1 MEELVQE
8 YLVECSEILDALDND
23 LLALERGESDA
34 ELLSRIFRG
43 VHTVKGTS
51 GFLGYN
57 KLVDITHVGE
67 SLLDLLRTGAV
78 EPSAALAAALLSL
91 LDAMRRILAHVEADG
106 TEGDD
111 DFSAL
116 VATLQALQSG
126 DAPPEPA
133 EEPADTAPPAE
144 EPGAA
149 PPAADAAPDAPSA
162 AAPPRPAA
170 PPAGTGSPGPDE
182 TFAVLRWL
190 HADAGGPIPI
200 DQLAEERG
208 VTEGTVRNHL
218 TALNKAGLL
227 VMHGDGTYEP
237 AGAAPAPP
245 APPADEPGGVAEA
258 DESAE
263 ATPPAEAPSGAAP
276 APAPPAVPTPPAAP
290 APPAAPSEA
299 PARVSAADST
309 IRVDVDLLDGLMNLV
324 GELVLT
330 RNQILQYANARDEAE
345 LLVPSQHLNLLT
357 TELQEGVMK
366 TRMQPIGNVW
376 NKFPRIV
383 RDLAVEC
390 EKEIQIEMEG
400 ADTELDKTII
410 EAIKDP
416 LTHLVRNA
424 CDHGVERP
432 AERVAAGKPA
442 EGLLLLRAY
451 HEGGQVNMEIVDDGG
466 GIDPDKM
473 KAKAV
478 ERGLISASAAEA
490 MSAREALHLVF
501 LPGFSTAQTVSN
513 ISGRGVGMDVVKTN
527 IEKIG
532 GTVDVHSRLGR
543 GTTFRIKIPLTL
555 AIIPALL
562 VKAGGSR
569 FAIPQVNLLELVR
582 LEGGAVGAG
591 IETIH
596 DAPVYR
602 LRGKL
607 LPLVS
612 LAEQLGLGPGL
623 LAPAPPGDG
632 EPGGDEPTPLNIVV
646 LQADEQTFGLVVDEV
661 VDSEEIVVKPLSTQL
676 KALATYAGA
685 TIMGDGRVAL
695 ILDVLGLAERARV
708 LSEEAKGRV
717 AAEADRA
724 RADDR
729 ESLLLARAGRHDRLA
744 LPLAAVSRLE
754 EIAADRVERAGDEEL
769 VQYRGAL
776 MPLVRL
782 LGADAAS
789 DPLQV
794 VVCER
799 GGAPVGLV
807 VDAVVDIV
815 EDAVEV
821 QRRAAGAAG
830 LAGVAVVQGRVTELV
845 DVDHFVG
852 KAAGAAVPSGD
863 GAATAPLAPA
873 FDLASL

>member
-1 MEELVQE
+1 MARGPRTDTGGEPPAARTPPMDELVQE

-51 GFLGYN
+51 GFLGYD
-57 KLVDITHVGE
+57 KLVGITHVGE
-67 SLLDLLRTGAV
+67 SLLDGLRNGEV
-78 EPSAALAAALLSL
+78 DPSPALAAALLSL
-91 LDAMRRILAHVEADG
+91 LDAMRRILGHVEADG

-111 DFSAL
+111 DVSAL
-116 VATLQALQSG
+116 VATLQALESG
-126 DAPPEPA
+126 AAPPEPA
-133 EEPADTAPPAE
+133 AE
-144 EPGAA
+144 ATP
-149 PPAADAAPDAPSA
+149 PPAAGGADAP
-162 AAPPRPAA
+162 APPTPMETAV
-170 PPAGTGSPGPDE
+170 SPGPDQ
-182 TFAVLRWL
+182 TLGVLRRL
-190 HADAGGPIPI
+190 HADAGGPVPV
-200 DQLAEERG
+200 DRLAEARG

-237 AGAAPAPP
+237 AGPAPP
-245 APPADEPGGVAEA
+245 AETAPAAPGVAP
-258 DESAE
+258 SA
-263 ATPPAEAPSGAAP
+263 PAEAPAR
-276 APAPPAVPTPPAAP
+276 TP
-290 APPAAPSEA
+290 
-299 PARVSAADST
+299 AADST

-345 LLVPSQHLNLLT
+345 LLAPSQHLNLLT

-366 TRMQPIGNVW
+366 TRMQPVGNVW
-376 NKFPRIV
+376 GKFPRIV

-390 EKEIQIEMEG
+390 GKEVQIEMEG

-432 AERVAAGKPA
+432 AEREAAGKPA
-442 EGLLLLRAY
+442 AGRLLLRAY
-451 HEGGQVNMEIVDDGG
+451 HEGGQVNMEIADDGG
-466 GIDPDKM
+466 GIDPERI

-478 ERGLISASAAEA
+478 ERGLVSPSAAEA
-490 MSAREALHLVF
+490 MGAREALHLVF
-501 LPGFSTAQTVSN
+501 LPGFSTAQAVSN

-527 IEKIG
+527 VEKIG

-582 LEGGAVGAG
+582 LEGGAVRAG
-591 IETIH
+591 VETIH

-612 LAEQLGLGPGL
+612 LPEQLGLGPGL
-623 LAPAPPGDG
+623 LGPAPGNPAPGNPALGDPAPPGDDD
-632 EPGGDEPTPLNIVV
+632 PAPLNIVV

-661 VDSEEIVVKPLSTQL
+661 VDSEEIVVKPLSSQL

-695 ILDVLGLAERARV
+695 ILDVLGLAERAHV

-724 RADDR
+724 PTDAR
-729 ESLLLARAGRHDRLA
+729 ESLLLARAGRHDRVA

-754 EIAADRVERAGDEEL
+754 EIAADRVERAGSEEL

-799 GGAPVGLV
+799 GGAAVGLV
-807 VDAVVDIV
+807 VDEVVDIV
-815 EDAVEV
+815 EDEVEV
-821 QRRAAGAAG
+821 QRRAPGAAG
-830 LAGVAVVQGRVTELV
+830 LAGVAVVQGRVTEIV
-845 DVDHFVG
+845 DVDHFV
-852 KAAGAAVPSGD
+852 AQAGAHAVPSGD
-863 GAATAPLAPA
+863 GHAAPTPTLA
-873 FDLASL
+873 